1 MSEKQPVTL
10 VDTDATQLNQV
21 AMPLNATEITPP
33 PDFVDFQP
41 LAVGG
46 EIKATFK
53 LVEVLGDGGMGTV
66 FKALNKVW
74 EEVEARDPYVAIKV
88 LKPELSNN
96 KQLVRSLYSDFDRTK
111 MLANC
116 PNIIK
121 VYGFDRDGVHVYIT
135 MEYLDGQTLGDYLKQ
150 QPLTLQQAWFII
162 EGIGNALA
170 YAHQNN
176 IVHRDVKPGNVMI
189 TSQQQVKVL
198 DFGIASKINESEGDE
213 TKFSGHQL
221 GAFTPAYASPEMQR
235 GFPPDAR
242 DDVYAFGC
250 VIYEILTG
258 QQFFKQRLQKAE
270 PIPGLS
276 KRQMRGLNQALAV
289 DREQRIPTIQT
300 LLNQLKPTKNAWKK
314 QLSFAIFAVF
324 LGGLIGF
331 FLMDESIK
339 VLEQELYIEDS
350 YYEVYGETIEIEVL
364 IAALSSIEEQELHIE
379 DSYYKVYG
387 EIIEIEILIAALL
400 STEESELHI
409 ANRNY
414 DDFVFYDIFPYLI
427 KNLNTKTPIKKGKPF
442 TATFTLTKP
451 CYIRLIDYDAKG
463 NIALLY
469 PNPYQKDKLLSNK
482 THHYPAQGML
492 VSMEVAG
499 NSKLTLIASEKPFP
513 KKIELLDKQGEV
525 SKQIDPFLYDW
536 KQISYV
542 VK

>member
-1 MSEKQPVTL
+1 MLETQPATL
-10 VDTDATQLNQV
+10 VDNDTTQIKRVATPVNFTQ
-21 AMPLNATEITPP
+21 ITSPYS
-33 PDFVDFQP
+33 QP
-41 LAVGG
+41 LAVGD

-53 LVEVLGDGGMGTV
+53 LIEELGDGGMGTV

-88 LKPELSNN
+88 LKPELSDN

-135 MEYLDGQTLGDYLKQ
+135 MEYLDGQTLGDYLKK

-189 TSQQQVKVL
+189 SSQQQVKVL
-198 DFGIASKINESEGDE
+198 DFGIASKINESAGDE

-235 GFPPDAR
+235 GVAPDAR
-242 DDVYAFGC
+242 DDVYAFAC

-270 PIPGLS
+270 PILGLS
-276 KRQMRGLNQALAV
+276 WRQMRVLNQALAV

-300 LLNQLKPTKNAWKK
+300 LLNQLKPTRTLWKK
-314 QLSFAIFAVF
+314 YIA
-324 LGGLIGF
+324 LISVTIW
-331 FLMDESIK
+331 LVIQP
-339 VLEQELYIEDS
+339 VIALEYEKEDL
-350 YYEVYGETIEIEVL
+350 L
-364 IAALSSIEEQELHIE
+364 ISL
-379 DSYYKVYG
+379 
-387 EIIEIEILIAALL
+387 LL
-400 STEESELHI
+400 SVTEEESHLP
-409 ANRNY
+409 NSDY
-414 DDFVFYDIFPYLI
+414 TDFPEPLI
-427 KNLNTKTPIKKGKPF
+427 KDLNTNTTVKKGKPF
-442 TATFTLTKP
+442 TATFTLIKP
-451 CYIRLIDYDAKG
+451 CYIRLIDYDAQG

-469 PNPYQKDKLLSNK
+469 PNSFQNDKLLSKK
-482 THHYPAQGML
+482 THHYPEHPEQRML
-492 VSMEVAG
+492 VLMEVTG
-499 NSKLTLIASEKPFP
+499 KSRLTLIASETPFP
-513 KKIELLDKQGEV
+513 KDIELLDKQGNI
-525 SKQIDPFLYDW
+525 SKQINPFLYDW
-536 KQISYV
+536 KQIPYTV
-542 VK
+542 D